1 MLQEEQYLIAR
12 KYLNQYSIIE
22 IHGTVEETI
31 HRILLGKFLPEKKPK
46 MVSKD
51 LEEKLNQME
60 IEETYKV
67 KKNTI

>member
-1 MLQEEQYLIAR
+1 M
-12 KYLNQYSIIE
+12 NQYSIIE

-31 HRILLGKFLPEKKPK
+31 NRILLGKFFPEKKPK

>member
-1 MLQEEQYLIAR
+1 M
-12 KYLNQYSIIE
+12 NQYSIIE